1 MNTKIKITAFVMTL
15 VLVITII
22 PSAVFAQSKKEV
34 DYTFDTFSGMNDEN
48 LTIATISDMHY
59 FPDSLKGGRNKAYQK
74 YCENSVSLV
83 EVSGPAFDLALDE
96 LASKLK
102 NAENPYLVISGD
114 LTHNGEYE
122 AHKEISQKLKVWEQ
136 KTGISVIV
144 INGNHDINNSES
156 TTFANGKK
164 EKARIT
170 TPQEFFSFYKDLGY
184 DLAYHRYSPETNHH
198 GMGSYSVKLGNG
210 YRLIM
215 MDSNVYTADKNEKG
229 NNEHQTGGL
238 FTKELL
244 DWVKSECTDAKKDGE
259 EIIGVTHCSVIEHL
273 NSFMERVLQGFIIN
287 NWEYYAGELADSGMH
302 YVYCSHAHSADIASY
317 VSDNGNIIY
326 ECESPSI
333 STGIG
338 YYITKFSTSSGKIA
352 GSYKYYDI
360 DENSPLVINGV
371 NQNQPYKYEAFKQE
385 FGNDDLAELATGVIE
400 EKLTYIIEEINQT
413 GSITGYLERKLGMNL
428 EDFITQ
434 YFEGIKIGEYE
445 LFSAKNLV
453 SFVNNILSQ
462 LTGRYLSSENF
473 REKFLTDIIEKISQI
488 EVSELPCDKFV
499 DTVGFGDKEKPGTF
513 EDIIYCA
520 LFYSTFGNEDIS
532 DDFFVQDAIKN
543 FSEDTAL
550 AKEIFLT
557 LIDVLLNDVLQDEL
571 LPNLELNIT
580 SLFPQGS
587 FGNILAQVLDKVLT
601 AFTGGERDLMSI
613 INKVFSLDII
623 PYESLQDIIDKFLD
637 DYMTESQYQ
646 SIGFEFA
653 EIISKLSFDCS
664 PREKGDLEAT
674 YTYTGLVPVEA
685 SEDNFR
691 LPSIISTTFGENSS
705 SFNISWYTK
714 DTVKGT
720 DIEIIPY
727 SENPVFTGTP
737 TVSENIT
744 ASCAAKNRF
753 AQGIDFGIVG
763 VMKVTKYLNRHII
776 NIKNLQ
782 SGTKYCYRIGDASRN
797 WWSEPGIL
805 KTADSSDKVT
815 FFHVSDNQS
824 QSKEQYQT
832 FANLLESAYSKYP
845 DVDFIINT
853 GDIADLGSNVEQWAW
868 ALNNSTLRKTVM
880 MPTAGNHDNHLGSE
894 NAIVDNFVI
903 SNAPKQDT
911 STGIYYSF
919 DYNNIHMAVLNTNDL
934 SAFESLSCQ
943 QITWLKNDMLSSN
956 ARWKFV
962 ALHKALYSNGSHY
975 DDDDVCQIR
984 KQLSVLMP
992 ELGID
997 MVFQGHDH
1005 VYLRTDVMDSNKI
1018 IAPNT
1023 KEMTHDG
1030 ETYNAKIDPKG
1041 TVYVISACSGVKYYL
1056 TKDASLTDEYFPRAE
1071 KIVDCTLPVFSAIQ
1085 INGDNLFFDAFTV
1098 ENKSANKIDSFAISK
1113 TPLTNLEKE
1122 TNEKLLQANITLTEA
1137 FGLLWTEPRNFFIAV
1152 FNLFKKVVTV
1162 YDK

>member
-1 MNTKIKITAFVMTL
+1 MKTKIKITAFVMTL

-59 FPDSLKGGRNKAYQK
+59 FPDSLKGGRNKAYKK

-122 AHKEISQKLKVWEQ
+122 AHKEISQKLKAWEQ

-144 INGNHDINNSES
+144 INGNHDINNSAS

-184 DLAYHRYSPETNHH
+184 DLAYHRFDPETNHH

-302 YVYCSHAHSADIASY
+302 YVYCGHSHSADIASY

-338 YYITKFSTSSGKIA
+338 YYITKFATNSGKIA

-360 DENSPLVINGV
+360 DENEPIVIDGV
-371 NQNQPYKYEAFKQE
+371 KQKQPYKYEAFNQE
-385 FGNDDLAELATGVIE
+385 FGNGSLAELAVGAIE
-400 EKLTYIIEEINQT
+400 EKLTYIIEETNKT
-413 GSITGYLERKLGMNL
+413 GSIVSYIEKKLGVNL
-428 EDFITQ
+428 EEFITQ
-434 YFEGIKIGEYE
+434 YFDGLKIGEYE
-445 LFSAKNLV
+445 LFSAKNLT
-453 SFVNNILSQ
+453 SFANDILSQ
-462 LTGRYLSSENF
+462 FTNRYLTSEEF
-473 REKFLTDIIEKISQI
+473 REKFVTSIVEKLSKI
-488 EVSELPCDKFV
+488 EVSTLPCDKFI
-499 DTVGFGDKEKPGTF
+499 DTIGFGSKDKPGTF
-513 EDIIYCA
+513 ENAVYSTIYY
-520 LFYSTFGNEDIS
+520 FTFGNENIDDDEFMKDTINNFKKDTVLSKKIFFELLDI
-532 DDFFVQDAIKN
+532 
-543 FSEDTAL
+543 
-550 AKEIFLT
+550 
-557 LIDVLLNDVLQDEL
+557 LLNDILEDEL
-571 LPNLELNIT
+571 LPNIELNIT
-580 SLFPQGS
+580 SLFPEGT
-587 FGNILAQVLDKVLT
+587 FGNILAQILDKTFT
-601 AFTGGERDLMSI
+601 ALLGGSKDLMSI
-613 INKVFSLDII
+613 INKVFSIDII
-623 PYESLQDIIDKFLD
+623 PYESLKDIIDKFLD

-737 TVSENIT
+737 TVSESIT
-744 ASCAAKNRF
+744 SSCEPKLRF

-763 VMKVTKYLNRHII
+763 VMEVTKYLNRHII

-815 FFHVSDNQS
+815 FFHVSDDQS
-824 QSKEQYQT
+824 QNKEQYQT
-832 FANLLESAYSKYP
+832 FANLLDTAYRKYP

-894 NAIVDNFVI
+894 NAVVDNFMI

-962 ALHKALYSNGSHY
+962 ALHKAIYSNGSHY

-1005 VYLRTDVMDSNKI
+1005 VYLRTDAMDSNKI
-1018 IAPNT
+1018 VAPKT
-1023 KEMTHDG
+1023 KEITHDG

-1071 KIVDCTLPVFSAIQ
+1071 KIVDCTLPAFSSIQ
-1085 INGDNLFFDAFTV
+1085 IDGDNLYFDAFTV

-1113 TPLTNLEKE
+1113 TPASDSQKAEKE
-1122 TNEKLLQANITLTEA
+1122 VFNTFNNLLTSVFGESGTFISNICYEIIYFSKKLLEMI
-1137 FGLLWTEPRNFFIAV
+1137 
-1152 FNLFKKVVTV
+1152 
-1162 YDK
+1162 